1 MNRAYHH
8 GESLPRSC
16 LFSCQPSDRAGGM
29 AFSLVEVLLVIVVA
43 AILAGIFFPLA
54 GRMAQRSQE
63 ARCLSNLRQIG
74 LAVFLYAGEH
84 GSQLPPGQ
92 GEGVMWFNLKT
103 SWLGKY
109 GQATSLDMA
118 PLLRCP
124 LDKTV
129 SPVSDYQFYYS
140 YGWNS
145 HFLQVHTGGLPPY
158 GRSFAR
164 LNEAG
169 RKILFADGL
178 SHGEDPVNVAK
189 YPSALAAKNVAQR
202 LSRRHQGGVQA
213 LFGDG
218 RVAWLGRED
227 AVRAVLWERELDA
240 I

>member
-1 MNRAYHH
+1 M
-8 GESLPRSC
+8 
-16 LFSCQPSDRAGGM
+16 
-29 AFSLVEVLLVIVVA
+29 EVLLVIVVA

-54 GRMAQRSQE
+54 GRVVQRSQE

-84 GSQLPPGQ
+84 RSQLPPGQ
-92 GEGVMWFNLKT
+92 EEGIMWFNLKT

-109 GQATSLDMA
+109 GRATSLDKA

-124 LDKTV
+124 LDKTA
-129 SPVSDYQFYYS
+129 SPVADYQFYYS

-145 HFLQVHTGGLPPY
+145 HFLQVHANGLPPY

-164 LNEAG
+164 LSEAG
-169 RKILFADGL
+169 GKILFADGL
-178 SHGEDPVNVAK
+178 SHAEDPANVAK
-189 YPSALAAKNVAQR
+189 YPSALAVKNVAQR
-202 LSRRHQGGVQA
+202 LSRRHRGGVQA

-218 RVAWLGRED
+218 RVVWLGREE
-227 AVRAVLWERELDA
+227 AARAVLWERELDA